1 MKYGNNLE
9 NRLAELENELK
20 VAELNSWEF
29 DIANLKEE
37 IKEVEREL
45 ENQFNMAYEG

>member
-20 VAELNSWEF
+20 VAELNNWEF

-45 ENQFNMAYEG
+45 ENQFNMAFEG

>member
-9 NRLAELENELK
+9 GKLAELERELRI
-20 VAELNSWEF
+20 AEMNNWEF